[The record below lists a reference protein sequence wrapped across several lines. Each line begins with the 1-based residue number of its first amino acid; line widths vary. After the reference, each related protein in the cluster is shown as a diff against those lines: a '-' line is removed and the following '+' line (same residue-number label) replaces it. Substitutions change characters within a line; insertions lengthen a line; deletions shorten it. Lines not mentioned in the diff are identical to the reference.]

1 MGAVL
6 AAYPAAEPA
15 RLRELVVASGVLA
28 LGLLLASLSF
38 GWAAGIAWTLVLL
51 AGEYAGALA
60 ANDQTVVDPGA
71 PLYAAG
77 LLLLA
82 ELAYW
87 SLELRGRGREEHRV
101 VVRRLTAL
109 GALAFGSV
117 VLGAFV
123 VVVTAAPLGG
133 GLVWDVIGVGAA
145 AGTLAILA
153 RLARRQ
159 SHP

>member
-1 MGAVL
+1 VGAVL

-15 RLRELVVASGVLA
+15 RLRELVVASGALA

-77 LLLLA
+77 LLLLT